1 MRAAAEDQKNY
12 RAAITSPFYVEINQK
27 PRINTQAVQ
36 AQIERLDT
44 LLEDEGEDSLPE
56 EIVRK
61 ARTFWHEK
69 LEN

>member
-27 PRINTQAVQ
+27 PRVNTQAVQ
-36 AQIERLDT
+36 AQIERLEK
-44 LLEDEGEDSLPE
+44 LLKEEGEDTLPE
-56 EIVRK
+56 EILRK
-61 ARTFWHEK
+61 ARKFWHDK

>member
-27 PRINTQAVQ
+27 PRVNTQAVQ
-36 AQIERLDT
+36 AQIERLEK
-44 LLEDEGEDSLPE
+44 LLKDEGEDALPE
-56 EIVRK
+56 EILRK
-61 ARTFWHEK
+61 ARKFWHDK

>member
-27 PRINTQAVQ
+27 PRVNTQAVQ
-36 AQIERLDT
+36 AQIERLEK
-44 LLEDEGEDSLPE
+44 LLKEEGEDTLPG

-61 ARTFWHEK
+61 ARKFWHDK